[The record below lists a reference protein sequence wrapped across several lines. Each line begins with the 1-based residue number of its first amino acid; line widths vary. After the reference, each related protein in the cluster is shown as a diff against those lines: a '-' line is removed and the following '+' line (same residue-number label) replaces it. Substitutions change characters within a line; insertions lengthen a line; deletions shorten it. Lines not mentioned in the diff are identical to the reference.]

1 MSNWENQENSLSA
14 ARTEFYQTRCYLIPK
29 TWLKGAA
36 SPQAITGPLLGVVW
50 GGYEECCGHR
60 KEMLVLFQ
68 CKEQKKEPLVE
79 KENLG
84 KDHRPVCGRNRAMT
98 RDL

>member
-1 MSNWENQENSLSA
+1 M
-14 ARTEFYQTRCYLIPK
+14 
-29 TWLKGAA
+29 
-36 SPQAITGPLLGVVW
+36 VW

-68 CKEQKKEPLVE
+68 CKEQKKEALVE

-84 KDHRPVCGRNRAMT
+84 KDRRPVCGRNRAMT
-98 RDL
+98 RNL